1 MKNSKEAWRK
11 VAMAVWQIKICVDNS
26 ARMAHH
32 RGEAEDLPVA
42 VVAALGATREYAHL
56 KI

>member
-32 RGEAEDLPVA
+32 RGEVEDLPVA
-42 VVAALGATREYAHL
+42 VVAALGATREYA
-56 KI
+56 